1 MIENW
6 TDNTLGIT
14 RKGATNDSAKSDGL
28 CELNTQ
34 SGNNAHETSVKT
46 RQSSRKFVRY
56 RSQYDQYIFFETK
69 LFFLKKI
76 KLTIAALCSKFELA
90 SSQFM
95 NFNLFD
101 VSNAIAIFI
110 KRIIFSRF
118 GTNQLQT
125 TKL

>member
-56 RSQYDQYIFFETK
+56 RSQYDQYIFFKQNSIFKK
-69 LFFLKKI
+69 L